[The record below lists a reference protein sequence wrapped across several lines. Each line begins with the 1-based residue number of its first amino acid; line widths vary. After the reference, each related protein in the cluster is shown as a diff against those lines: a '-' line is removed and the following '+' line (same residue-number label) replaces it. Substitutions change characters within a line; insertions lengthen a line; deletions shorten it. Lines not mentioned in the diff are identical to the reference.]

1 MGQSY
6 QVKDGDTICVVGGGP
21 GGAACAISLKR
32 EAARLGKTVR
42 VVVYEEK
49 RFEEDRRFNQCIGVL
64 SPPLEDILLDKLGL
78 ELPSRLIVREIEK
91 YRLHSDRLSLDLVG
105 DEDGKTYAVSRTGF
119 DAFLL
124 SEARNLGVEAV
135 HNQVVGLE
143 VQSDGVLVYTD
154 GENCRAAAVVGAF
167 GLDEGTRRVFERATP
182 YRAPDYLN
190 TIITRLYPGE
200 EFLSRMGPV
209 IQAFML
215 SFEELEFGAITPKL
229 DHISIN
235 IAGRRVSSEVMLKF
249 LRSAPVQR
257 FLPPK
262 HRSEKPLNYF
272 TGRFPIS
279 QAGNLF
285 GDRYVTIGDAA
296 GLIRPFKGKGINS
309 AILTGSFA
317 ARCILNAG
325 VSRQAF
331 KDVYMKDCEVF
342 TQDLYYGKAMRLLA
356 NFSSRFGF
364 MDRVLKIA
372 QNDPVFMECMFNC
385 VTAHKTYKDI
395 IQETASLSLAC
406 KFVLEGLAHFVFQTP
421 VVKDSSANGPH

>member
-1 MGQSY
+1 MDSGAY
-6 QVKDGDTICVVGGGP
+6 RVKEGDTICVVGGGP

-32 EAARLGKTVR
+32 EAARLGQTVR
-42 VVVYEEK
+42 VVIYEEK
-49 RFEEDRRFNQCIGVL
+49 RFDEDRRFNQCIGVL
-64 SPPLEDILLDKLGL
+64 SPPIEDILLDKLGL
-78 ELPSRLIVREIEK
+78 ELPARLIVREIEK
-91 YRLHSDRLSLDLVG
+91 YRLHSDRLSLDLAG

-124 SEARNLGVEAV
+124 REARNLGVEVV

-143 VQSDGVLVYTD
+143 VGPDEVLVYTD
-154 GENCRAAAVVGAF
+154 GENCRAAAIVGAF
-167 GLDEGTRRVFERATP
+167 GLDEGAGRVFEHATP
-182 YRAPDYLN
+182 YRVPDYLN

-200 EFLSRMGPV
+200 DFLNRMGPV

-215 SFEELEFGAITPKL
+215 SFGGLEFGAITPKS
-229 DHISIN
+229 DHISVN

-262 HRSEKPLNYF
+262 QRAEKPLNYF

-279 QAGNLF
+279 QAAHLF

-309 AILTGSFA
+309 AILTGNFA

-325 VSRQAF
+325 VSRRAF
-331 KDVYMKDCEVF
+331 KEVYMKDCEVF

-364 MDRVLKIA
+364 MDRVLKMA
-372 QNDPVFMECMFNC
+372 GNDPVFMECMFNC
-385 VTAHKTYKDI
+385 VTAHKTYKEI
-395 IQETASLSLAC
+395 IRETASLSLAC
-406 KFVLEGLAHFVFQTP
+406 KFVLEGFAHFILQRP
-421 VVKDSSANGPH
+421 AGPAPGGE